1 MKKIDVHVHTS
12 MWENTQLQPGVILAS
27 PEELKENY
35 EGFAKGEAYAVQQA
49 KNKHY
54 AKAMRPSARE
64 GR

>member
-1 MKKIDVHVHTS
+1 MRRLTDTELKEDRRIA
-12 MWENTQLQPGVILAS
+12 ENDDS
-27 PEELKENY
+27 PEEIRENY
-35 EGFAKGEAYAVQQA
+35 EGFAKGEAYAVQQV